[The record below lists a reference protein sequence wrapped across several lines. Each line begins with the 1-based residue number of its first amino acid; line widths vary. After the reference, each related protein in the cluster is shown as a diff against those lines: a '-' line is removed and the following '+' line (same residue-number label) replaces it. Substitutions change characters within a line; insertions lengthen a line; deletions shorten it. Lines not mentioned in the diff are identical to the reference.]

1 MVYIPSNKLS
11 SINLFCLLAI
21 LVIIFFVFD
30 ILTDV
35 EDSESI
41 VDNFHETPCVSA
53 EVQVLYRV
61 ISKIPVWFEVIN
73 MLIVLI
79 ILSHEPMNKLEA
91 DSALTFSS
99 SIFVCLQLHYFEVV
113 QVEFQ
118 CRIYDVVVVFWLE
131 SIDTSIDAH
140 ASNVY
145 QFRGTIFKMLLNKLM
160 QFCDKL
166 ILRNQLLNLLI
177 WVRSHWFHRF
187 EESQRTVIEIIGTP
201 SIGDI
206 VCIRLVDF
214 IVVQN
219 LSRSVVIH
227 LQRVEDLSS

>member
-1 MVYIPSNKLS
+1 
-11 SINLFCLLAI
+11 
-21 LVIIFFVFD
+21 
-30 ILTDV
+30 
-35 EDSESI
+35 
-41 VDNFHETPCVSA
+41 
-53 EVQVLYRV
+53 
-61 ISKIPVWFEVIN
+61 
-73 MLIVLI
+73 
-79 ILSHEPMNKLEA
+79 MNKLEA

-177 WVRSHWFHRF
+177 
-187 EESQRTVIEIIGTP
+187 
-201 SIGDI
+201 
-206 VCIRLVDF
+206 
-214 IVVQN
+214 
-219 LSRSVVIH
+219 
-227 LQRVEDLSS
+227 

>member
-21 LVIIFFVFD
+21 LVIIFFAFD

-41 VDNFHETPCVSA
+41 VDNFHETPRVSA

-79 ILSHEPMNKLEA
+79 IPSHEPMNKLEA
-91 DSALTFSS
+91 NSALTFSS

-145 QFRGTIFKMLLNKLM
+145 QFRGTIFKMLLN
-160 QFCDKL
+160 
-166 ILRNQLLNLLI
+166 
-177 WVRSHWFHRF
+177 
-187 EESQRTVIEIIGTP
+187 
-201 SIGDI
+201 
-206 VCIRLVDF
+206 
-214 IVVQN
+214 
-219 LSRSVVIH
+219 
-227 LQRVEDLSS
+227 